1 MLKRVAVVAALALL
15 GACGVR
21 DADLVA
27 KVNGDGIT
35 KKEFE
40 AEVERN
46 LARYKGQ
53 GHELP
58 PGIEVRIRESVL
70 RRMIDD
76 KITELKAKTT
86 DLAVTN
92 DELEAKFK
100 EHKDRFRTAEA
111 FDDYL
116 KRSGNTVENMKEDL
130 KRNLLRDRVVEKLS
144 GTVDVTDDEV
154 KKYYDENVQRFTER
168 EQVKASRVLVRLMP
182 DAKPAEKAAALAEAK
197 AVYALLKKPGAD
209 FAAIAKEKSKGPE
222 AANGGDLGWLTR
234 GRMTPEFDLAV
245 FGTAPETA
253 TPADPNAP
261 KPPPA
266 PKGKVVK
273 GLEAN
278 EMTAVVE
285 TKLGYE
291 IVKVFEKK
299 AERQRPLDEVKESIK
314 NSLLARKKNEKRR
327 DVLRALKADA
337 KVEQLVKFDMPPMPQ
352 MGGPGVPPAAGAMPM
367 PPGHPGMGAG
377 GATPMPPPQQ
387 PLPAQVSPV
396 PAQPGAAPAQKQ

>member
-1 MLKRVAVVAALALL
+1 
-15 GACGVR
+15 
-21 DADLVA
+21 
-27 KVNGDGIT
+27 
-35 KKEFE
+35 
-40 AEVERN
+40 
-46 LARYKGQ
+46 
-53 GHELP
+53 
-58 PGIEVRIRESVL
+58 
-70 RRMIDD
+70 MIDD
-76 KITELKAKTT
+76 KITELKAKGMG
-86 DLAVTN
+86 LAVSN
-92 DELEAKFK
+92 EELESKFK
-100 EHKDRFRTAEA
+100 EHKDRFRTPEA

-144 GTVDVTDDEV
+144 GEVDVTDDEV

-182 DAKPAEKAAALAEAK
+182 DAKPAEKTAALAEAK
-197 AVYALLKKPGAD
+197 TVYAQLKKTGAD

-245 FGTAPETA
+245 FGTAPEAA
-253 TPADPNAP
+253 TTPTDPKAP
-261 KPPPA
+261 KAPA
-266 PKGKVVK
+266 GKVVK

-278 EMTAVVE
+278 EMTGVVE

-299 AERQRPLDEVKESIK
+299 GDRQRPLDEVKESIK

-352 MGGPGVPPAAGAMPM
+352 MGGGPGGAPPAPGTMPM
-367 PPGHPGMGAG
+367 PPGQG
-377 GATPMPPPQQ
+377 GATPMPQQ
-387 PLPAQVSPV
+387 ALPAQVSPV
-396 PAQPGAAPAQKQ
+396 PAQVVPAQPGGAPAQKQ

>member
-15 GACGVR
+15 GSCGVR

-76 KITELKAKTT
+76 KITELKAKGM
-86 DLAVTN
+86 DLAVSN
-92 DELEAKFK
+92 EELEAKFK

-116 KRSGNTVENMKEDL
+116 KRSGNTVENMKDDL

-154 KKYYDENVQRFTER
+154 KKYYDENVQRFTDR

-197 AVYALLKKPGAD
+197 AIYAQLKKKDAD
-209 FAAIAKEKSKGPE
+209 FAAIAKDKSKGPE

-245 FGTAPETA
+245 FGTAPEA
-253 TPADPNAP
+253 AAPQGEAKPA
-261 KPPPA
+261 KPAAKP
-266 PKGKVVK
+266 VK
-273 GLEAN
+273 GLEAG
-278 EMTAVVE
+278 EMTPVVE

-291 IVKVFEKK
+291 IVKVLEKK
-299 AERQRPLDEVKESIK
+299 GERQRPLDEVKESIK

-352 MGGPGVPPAAGAMPM
+352 MGGPTVPPAAGAMPM
-367 PPGHPGMGAG
+367 PPGHPGMG
-377 GATPMPPPQQ
+377 GATPMPAQ

-396 PAQPGAAPAQKQ
+396 PAQPAPAPAPAPQK